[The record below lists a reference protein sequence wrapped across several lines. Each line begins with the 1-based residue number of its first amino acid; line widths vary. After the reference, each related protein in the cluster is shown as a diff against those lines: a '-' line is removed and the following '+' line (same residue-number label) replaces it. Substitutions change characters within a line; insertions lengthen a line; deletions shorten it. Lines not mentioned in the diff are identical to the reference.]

1 MKNKVGFYTITTTY
15 VGTLFGAG
23 FVSGQELLQFFAV
36 YPDKALFGI
45 IILAFMVFIFS
56 FMVMHSSYLRQPN
69 SFEQVIVG
77 ENKILKLFVNC
88 TFLFFSAGV
97 LVIMFAGAGAL
108 FNSILGLPNIIGS
121 ILLCLL
127 VIFIGLK
134 DTSGIMNTFKILTP
148 IMFVI
153 AIITALLGIN
163 LEVGSIP
170 LIDHGPLKFTW
181 WFSAILYMTYNFYL
195 EIGLLSPMGKN
206 AKSTKEIFKGALCS
220 ALILGVICY
229 AVVFSIIH
237 NIESVHNVEMPMLEI
252 SKNISPLMN
261 NVYAFVLFGGLVSAS
276 IGMLFAILNYID
288 GSNNTKIK
296 NRKLTIPILCLVA
309 LSLSS
314 LGFSSLISI
323 VYPIL
328 GYFGLLALVG
338 VTINYIINIKKYKT
352 NKQ

>member
-1 MKNKVGFYTITTTY
+1 MKKDVGFYAITTTY

-36 YPDKALFGI
+36 YPDKALYGV
-45 IILAFMVFIFS
+45 IILALMVFVFS
-56 FMVMHSSYLRQPN
+56 FMVMHSSYIKQPK

-77 ENKILKLFVNC
+77 ENKLLKLFINI

-108 FNSILGLPNIIGS
+108 FNSLFGIPNIIGS
-121 ILLCLL
+121 IVMCLL
-127 VIFIGLK
+127 VLFIGLK
-134 DTSGIMNTFKILTP
+134 DTTGIMNTFKILTP

-153 AIITALLGIN
+153 AITTALLGIN
-163 LEVGSIP
+163 IEVSSIGV
-170 LIDHGPLKFTW
+170 IDHGPLKFTW
-181 WFSAILYMTYNFYL
+181 WFSAILYMAYNFYL

-206 AKSTKEIFKGALCS
+206 AKSVKEIFKGALCS
-220 ALILGVICY
+220 ALILGIICY

-237 NIESVHNVEMPMLEI
+237 NMGSVQNVEMPMLEI
-252 SKNISPLMN
+252 AKNISPLMN

-276 IGMLFAILNYID
+276 IGMLFAIINYID
-288 GSNNTKIK
+288 GSNNKKLK
-296 NRKLTIPILCLVA
+296 NRKITIPALCLIA

-328 GYFGLLALVG
+328 GYFGLLAIVG
-338 VTINYIINIKKYKT
+338 VVINYIINIRKYK
-352 NKQ
+352 KQLD